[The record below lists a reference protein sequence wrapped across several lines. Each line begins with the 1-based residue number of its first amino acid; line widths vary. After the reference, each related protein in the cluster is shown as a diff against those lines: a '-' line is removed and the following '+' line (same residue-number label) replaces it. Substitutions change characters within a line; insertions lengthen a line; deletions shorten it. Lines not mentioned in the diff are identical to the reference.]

1 MSEDQI
7 TITVVVPTY
16 NEEWAIFP
24 LWQKLS
30 RVAAMESQF
39 EWHFLF
45 VNDGSTDRTG
55 ERLSELAAE
64 HDAVSWV
71 QLRRNYG
78 LTQALQAGF
87 DHASGDYVV
96 TISANLQ
103 NDPADIPKMIAR
115 LEEGADVCAGW
126 RRDSDSGQLTR
137 QGPRWLINWIISKV
151 SGVKLHDYDCSL
163 RAYRLTAVQDLQLSG
178 NLDRYIPVYVA
189 WRGGRVVEAPVTQL
203 PRSHGLAR
211 RESAARRS
219 LKTLLDL
226 VFLKFLQRYSSK
238 PFYVFGSLG
247 VASIMAALLAFALA
261 LFYKFTGQATFIETP
276 LPLLTALFFLSG
288 VLLVSLG
295 IIAEFLIRVY
305 RLQAGR
311 EFYQVE
317 RGNGSGD

>member
-30 RVAAMESQF
+30 RVAAIESQF

-288 VLLVSLG
+288 VLLLSLG